1 MKIKTPKVY
10 YAYADDETGAKILIM
25 EDLNELV
32 QAGYYFG
39 PGNPG
44 NWGKDLKSLCGETD
58 ENEVSN
64 VLKAAFDEAANL
76 HADNWQ
82 NKDLLTKKWLR
93 CCDWIEGKGE

>member
-10 YAYADDETGAKILIM
+10 YSYADDETGAKILIM

-44 NWGKDLKSLCGETD
+44 NWGKDL
-58 ENEVSN
+58 
-64 VLKAAFDEAANL
+64 
-76 HADNWQ
+76 
-82 NKDLLTKKWLR
+82 
-93 CCDWIEGKGE
+93 